1 MRCWRCGARSS
12 NDRFLKPAPRAWV
25 GLAVLLAAAAL
36 AGSTAEASAFDWQ
49 PARAAA
55 EPWRA
60 FTAVAVHY
68 SRLHLGANLA
78 GTALVA
84 ALGVVAR
91 VPAPLA
97 AAWAAAWP
105 LTQLG
110 LLLRPDLAHYGGLS
124 GVLHAGAAVVAVHL
138 ILAGSPARRA
148 IGTALGA
155 GLVLKVLLEAPW
167 GPPLRHPPGWDIATA
182 PLGHAAGLVAGV
194 ACALAACAMMR
205 RHARPTPA
213 P

>member
-1 MRCWRCGARSS
+1 M
-12 NDRFLKPAPRAWV
+12 KPAPRAWV

-36 AGSTAEASAFDWQ
+36 AGTGVDPSRLDWQ
-49 PARAAA
+49 PARAVA

-60 FTAVAVHY
+60 FTAIAVHY
-68 SRLHLGANLA
+68 SALHLGANLA

-84 ALGVVAR
+84 ALGVIAR

-97 AAWAAAWP
+97 AAWAFACP
-105 LTQLG
+105 LTQVG
-110 LLLRPDLAHYGGLS
+110 LALRPDLAHYGGLS

-138 ILAGSPARRA
+138 ILAGTGPRRA
-148 IGTALGA
+148 VGAALGA
-155 GLVLKVLLEAPW
+155 GTVLKVLIEAPW

-182 PLGHAAGLVAGV
+182 PLGHATGLVAGTV
-194 ACALAACAMMR
+194 CALAACAMMR
-205 RHARPTPA
+205 RHARPAAA

>member
-1 MRCWRCGARSS
+1 M
-12 NDRFLKPAPRAWV
+12 KPAPRAWV
-25 GLAVLLAAAAL
+25 ALAVLLAAAAL
-36 AGSTAEASAFDWQ
+36 AGSGADPSRLDWQ

-68 SRLHLGANLA
+68 STLHLGANLA

-91 VPAPLA
+91 VPAPLVV
-97 AAWAAAWP
+97 AWACAWP

-110 LLLRPDLAHYGGLS
+110 LALRPDLAHYGGLS
-124 GVLHAGAAVVAVHL
+124 GVLHAGAAVIAVQL
-138 ILAGSPARRA
+138 ILAGTRVGRA
-148 IGTALGA
+148 VGVAFGA
-155 GLVLKVLLEAPW
+155 GIVLKVLIETPW

-182 PLGHAAGLVAGV
+182 PLGHATGLVAGTV
-194 ACALAACAMMR
+194 CALAACAMMR
-205 RHARPTPA
+205 RHARPTTA
-213 P
+213 A